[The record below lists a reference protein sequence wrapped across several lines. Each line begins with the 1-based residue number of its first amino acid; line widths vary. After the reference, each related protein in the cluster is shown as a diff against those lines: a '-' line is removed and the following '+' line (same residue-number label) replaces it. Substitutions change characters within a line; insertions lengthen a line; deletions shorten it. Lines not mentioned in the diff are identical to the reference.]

1 MLGFFFTIPDMP
13 APARPQAPAAQVE
26 AWLAGVARGEP
37 EAFEALYRATDRT
50 LYAFALSLT
59 RNREDAQDVMMETYL
74 KIRAG
79 AGGYRPQ
86 GKPLAWIFTIA
97 RNVWRSAQ
105 RAAARETPCDELP
118 PSRESADADELERSL
133 VLREALRVLDGQER
147 EIVLLHAVSGLKH
160 RELAAALGLPL
171 ATVLSKY
178 ARALRKL
185 KRELEGEG
193 DAR

>member
-1 MLGFFFTIPDMP
+1 MLGFWLAMQELPVP
-13 APARPQAPAAQVE
+13 VRQQVPAAQYE
-26 AWLAGVARGEP
+26 AWLAGVARGDP
-37 EAFEALYRATDRT
+37 ASFEALYRATDHT
-50 LYAFALSLT
+50 LYAFALSLA
-59 RNREDAQDVMMETYL
+59 RNRDDAQDIMMETYL

-79 AGGYRPQ
+79 AGSYLPQ
-86 GKPLAWIFTIA
+86 GKPLAWMFTIA
-97 RNVWRSAQ
+97 RNVWRSD
-105 RAAARETPCDELP
+105 RRKAARETPMDELP
-118 PSRESADADELERSL
+118 PCENTDADEPLRAL
-133 VLREALRVLDGQER
+133 VLREALRVLDEQER
-147 EIVLLHAVSGLKH
+147 EIVLLHAVSGMKH